1 MLERVEILH
10 NFEGGREDELVLVK
24 GDVVHV
30 TGKGADG
37 WCLGAC
43 ELYASF
49 CPHVLED
56 TGGPLVFSPSSGVR
70 EDLSHSSILSRWRWS
85 RSFYV
90 S

>member
-49 CPHVLED
+49 YPHALGD
-56 TGGPLVFSPSSGVR
+56 TGGPFVFSSSSGVR
-70 EDLSHSSILSRWRWS
+70 GDLLHTAVFSRDGGGLAA
-85 RSFYV
+85 FT
-90 S
+90 